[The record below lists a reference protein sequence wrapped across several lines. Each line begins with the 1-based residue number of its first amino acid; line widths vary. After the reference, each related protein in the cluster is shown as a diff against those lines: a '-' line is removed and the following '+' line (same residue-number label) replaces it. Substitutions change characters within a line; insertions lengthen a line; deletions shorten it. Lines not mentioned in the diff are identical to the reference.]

1 MRAPRTERTRRRLR
15 RGAFLL
21 PSLFTTGNLF
31 LGFLAIIQGLDG
43 NFANAA
49 MLVFSAGVLDGIDGR
64 IARQTG
70 AESDFGK
77 EYDSLADLIAFGA
90 APALLAYL
98 WGLNELGRPGWLLP
112 FFFLVCAATR
122 LARYNVKADG
132 APRRYFVGLPTPAAG
147 GALVSVLFIA
157 PDNDWKEWLN
167 VVVMGVVLCL
177 ALLMVSTFRY
187 WSVKKP
193 DPRQVFSYRIVLLT
207 AGVLLLAAFH
217 PPAFFV
223 SVAALYTCSGPWNW
237 LMGRLSRPLSESPSQ
252 PPS

>member
-1 MRAPRTERTRRRLR
+1 MPSSKTDRPRGHLR

-31 LGFLAIIQGLDG
+31 LGFLAIVQGLEGD
-43 NFANAA
+43 FVNAA
-49 MLVFSAGVLDGIDGR
+49 MLIFAAGVLDGIDGR

-77 EYDSLADLIAFGA
+77 EYDSLADLVAFGV

-98 WGLNELGRPGWLLP
+98 WGLNDLGRIGWLLP
-112 FFFLVCAATR
+112 FFYLVCAATR
-122 LARYNVKADG
+122 LARYNVKTGDE
-132 APRRYFVGLPTPAAG
+132 PRRFFVGLPTPAAG

-167 VVVMGVVLCL
+167 ILVMGVVLSL

-187 WSVKKP
+187 WSVGKL
-193 DPRQVFSYRIVLLT
+193 DPRRAFSYRIVALT
-207 AGVLLLAAFH
+207 GAVLLLVAFH

-223 SVAALYTCSGPWNW
+223 SVAALYTCSGPWTW
-237 LMGRLSRPLSESPSQ
+237 LQGRFSRSLSESAS
-252 PPS
+252 PPAP